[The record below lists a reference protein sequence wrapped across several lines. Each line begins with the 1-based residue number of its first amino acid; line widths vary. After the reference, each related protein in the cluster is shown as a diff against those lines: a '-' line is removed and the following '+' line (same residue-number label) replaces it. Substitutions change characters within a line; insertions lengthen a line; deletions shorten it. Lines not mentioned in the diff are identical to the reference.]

1 MYFQILEMKTG
12 LAGKMGMSRR
22 GDARAASFTA
32 EAGAEA
38 VVASLLK
45 PETLFFLTRREQ
57 LGAHLLYRLQN
68 AWSM

>member
-1 MYFQILEMKTG
+1 
-12 LAGKMGMSRR
+12 MSRSWEQNSFFTA
-22 GDARAASFTA
+22 GAGGGGGGARAASFTA

-45 PETLFFLTRREQ
+45 PETLFLLKRREKP
-57 LGAHLLYRLQN
+57 GAHLLYRLQN